1 MVRSTW
7 LIKKQPNRPI
17 KKKYEDEIDTKKT
30 SRPDLLV
37 SFVLKLNHI
46 ELPWRGSVYLASLK
60 KTLINEFKF
69 S

>member
-46 ELPWRGSVYLASLK
+46 ELP
-60 KTLINEFKF
+60 
-69 S
+69 